1 MVPDMTRLLPSA
13 VPGAIDQAVQALLSR
28 QVVAFPTDTV
38 YGVASLAFEVEA
50 IEKLF
55 AAKGRD
61 AGKAI
66 AVLVGSPE
74 ALAQVSSGLNASA
87 QRLAERFWPGPLT
100 LVVPR
105 NPALPAVLAP
115 APPGA
120 LPTIGVRMPD
130 HPVALEVL
138 RRTGPLAV
146 TSANLSGGPNPHT
159 AQDVADQLGGR
170 IALILDGGRA
180 PGGLPSTVVDCT
192 RLQPVILRPGP
203 LTEEDILAAL
213 DRQGFS

>member
-1 MVPDMTRLLPSA
+1 MVPDVTRLLLSSL
-13 VPGAIDQAVQALLSR
+13 PGAIDQAVHALLMR
-28 QVVAFPTDTV
+28 QLVAFPTDTV

-74 ALAQVSSGLNASA
+74 ALVQVSSGLNDSA
-87 QRLAERFWPGPLT
+87 RRLAERFWPGPLT

-170 IALILDGGRA
+170 IALILDGGRV

-192 RLQPVILRPGP
+192 RPRPVILRPGP
-203 LTEEDILAAL
+203 LTEEDILASL